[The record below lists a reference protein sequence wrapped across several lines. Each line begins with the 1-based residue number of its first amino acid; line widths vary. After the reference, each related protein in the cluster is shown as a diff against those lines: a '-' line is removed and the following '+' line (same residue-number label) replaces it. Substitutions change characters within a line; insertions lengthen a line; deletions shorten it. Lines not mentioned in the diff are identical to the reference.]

1 MYKLKENDQLV
12 VYLDRP
18 LSTFNQNFFTK
29 CFSPILSPLANN
41 LYTCLNSFVKPALLE
56 SDKMTFKK
64 LMQRLNTKK
73 CDDILNARLELEALG
88 LIKTYFKASEIDN
101 FYIIVINDLLTPYAF
116 FKNSFYQEALISQI
130 GEESY
135 NDLIKEYLI
144 HLYDLKQMEDVT
156 SKVDEVLSLS
166 NDASYWQDNMV
177 DINLKNNHFDYDYV
191 KLLLASLIL
200 DEELNSVTFYNRLNR
215 LAWMFNLNDD
225 QLIKACK
232 ASIVEQKM
240 DYEALRTNCKKAV
253 QKEFKLVKLN
263 IEQQSSSK
271 LINTL
276 NQISPSALV
285 KNKYHTDLTPSEME
299 MFDRLMVE
307 TNISIGVLNSLII
320 YVMNMK
326 NGEIP
331 SYNYFLKIANTW
343 IRKGVKTTEDALNEM
358 NGEKPKNKKE
368 RQKPEWFKEYQDEL
382 KKKEQE
388 EKAQEDTEAVSLD
401 ELREFFNK

>member
-88 LIKTYFKASEIDN
+88 LIKTYFKSSEIDN

-116 FKNSFYQEALISQI
+116 FKNSFYREALISQI

-156 SKVDEVLSLS
+156 SKVDEVFSLS

-177 DINLKNNHFDYDYV
+177 DINLKNNHFNYDYV

-200 DEELNSVTFYNRLNR
+200 DEELNSVTFYNQLNR

-232 ASIVEQKM
+232 ASIVEQKL

-276 NQISPSALV
+276 NQLSPSALV
-285 KNKYHTDLTPSEME
+285 KNTYHTDLTPSEME

-307 TNISIGVLNSLII
+307 TNISTGVLNSLII

-388 EKAQEDTEAVSLD
+388 EKAQEDTESVSLD